1 MRRDQQFFSDAGAA
15 REPAGLSV
23 DDYLADI
30 AVAFGWPPIAYLSE
44 WTLDDLIAWRERAR
58 VRMEPPDT

>member
-1 MRRDQQFFSDAGAA
+1 M
-15 REPAGLSV
+15 

-30 AVAFGWPPIAYLSE
+30 AVAFGWPPVAYLAE

-58 VRMEPPDT
+58 VRVQPPDA